1 VTNVTRIKALIR
13 NLSKEANIEAE
24 VLLRKFM
31 IERLLERISVSNYRE
46 NFILKGGTLITSI
59 VGVEARSTM
68 DVDVT
73 ITGQNVTS
81 EWLSQMFEEIL
92 EIPTGDDVKM
102 RLCEIVEIR
111 EQAVY
116 PGFRLSIEA
125 ILEKTRQILKV
136 DITTG
141 ESITP
146 KEIDYHY
153 KLLFED
159 REINLRAYNLETI
172 LAEKLETIMSRG
184 ESNTRMRDFYD
195 IYILSTTQKYNEDL
209 FKLAYKNTIVRRG
222 TVEASNSLDNV
233 IDALEH
239 SLLMKGY
246 WERYSKQYPYA
257 NNLSWEKIIK
267 AIRLL
272 EGLVVE

>member
-31 IERLLERISVSNYRE
+31 IERLLERLSVSNYRE

-73 ITGQNVTS
+73 VTGQKVTS
-81 EWLSQMFEEIL
+81 EWLSRMFEEIL
-92 EIPTGDDVKM
+92 DISTGDDVEM
-102 RLCEIVEIR
+102 RLCEIEEIR

-116 PGFRLSIEA
+116 PGYRLSIEA
-125 ILEKTRQILKV
+125 LMEKTRQVLKV

-141 ESITP
+141 DSITP

-159 REINLRAYNLETI
+159 REIILRAYNLVTI
-172 LAEKLETIMSRG
+172 LAEKLETIMFRG
-184 ESNTRMRDFYD
+184 VSNTRMRNFYD
-195 IYILSTTQKYNEDL
+195 IYILSTAQKYDEDL

-222 TVEASNSLDNV
+222 TVEASKSPDNV
-233 IDALEH
+233 IDNLEH
-239 SLLMKGY
+239 SPSMKGY
-246 WERYSKQYPYA
+246 WDRYSKQYSYA
-257 NNLSWEKIIK
+257 ISLSWEKIIK
-267 AIRLL
+267 AIRELA
-272 EGLVVE
+272 GLVLD

>member
-1 VTNVTRIKALIR
+1 MTNVTRIKALIR

-31 IERLLERISVSNYRE
+31 IERLLERLSVSNYKE

-73 ITGQNVTS
+73 ATGQNVTLES
-81 EWLSQMFEEIL
+81 LSRIFEEIL
-92 EIPTGDDVKM
+92 DISTGDDVKM
-102 RLCEIVEIR
+102 RLCEIEEIR

-116 PGFRLSIEA
+116 PGYRLSIEA
-125 ILEKTRQILKV
+125 LLEKTRQVLKV

-159 REINLRAYNLETI
+159 REINLKAYNLETV
-172 LAEKLETIMSRG
+172 LAEKFETIMSRG

-195 IYILSTTQKYNEDL
+195 IYILSTTQNYDEDL
-209 FKLAYKNTIVRRG
+209 FKLAYKNTVVRRA
-222 TVEASNSLDNV
+222 TVDASKYLDNV
-233 IDALEH
+233 IDILEH
-239 SLLMKGY
+239 SSLMKGN

-257 NNLSWEKIIK
+257 INLSWEEIIK
-267 AIRLL
+267 AIRELVA
-272 EGLVVE
+272 LVVE